1 MKIPWRRKWQP
12 TPVFLPG
19 KFHGQKSLVGCSP
32 WGCKRVG
39 QDWATENVRMNPI
52 TLLRE
57 RWMEVWNRPRNKSS
71 ESAKEYKHVNFE
83 INIPAS
89 VTLRCNLG
97 KSCNLFMPQFPRL
110 SNRKKPMINA
120 HQCPKWLS
128 MIMEGRNALGL
139 ISAFQAPTRKK
150 REQNRANMW
159 LRTKNSASK

>member
-39 QDWATENVRMNPI
+39 QDWATENVCMNPI

-57 RWMEVWNRPRNKSS
+57 RWVEVWNRPHNKSS
-71 ESAKEYKHVNFE
+71 ESAKECKHVNFE

-97 KSCNLFMPQFPRL
+97 KSCNLFMPPFPRL
-110 SNRKKPMINA
+110 PNRKKPMINA
-120 HQCPKWLS
+120 HQCPEWLS
-128 MIMEGRNALGL
+128 MNMEGRNALGL

-150 REQNRANMW
+150 KEQNRANMW